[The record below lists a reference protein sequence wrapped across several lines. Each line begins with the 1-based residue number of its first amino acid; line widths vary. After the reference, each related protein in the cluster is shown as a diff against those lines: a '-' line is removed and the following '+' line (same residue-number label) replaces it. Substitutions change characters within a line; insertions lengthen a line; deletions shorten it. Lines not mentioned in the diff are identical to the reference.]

1 MTLKLSDKFLIES
14 MKKRISA
21 LEIKLGQKT
30 SEIDEFIFRN
40 KALKQKIKDKDLEI
54 NFSVLEKRILNISKN
69 YQNLDEKYQELNQEH
84 EELKKKYDEERRKN
98 QVLAEEQKNIKLYSA
113 ISGNPDHNRLMKN
126 HINRLI
132 KEVDNCIAELQNSGL

>member
-1 MTLKLSDKFLIES
+1 ML
-14 MKKRISA
+14 
-21 LEIKLGQKT
+21 
-30 SEIDEFIFRN
+30 
-40 KALKQKIKDKDLEI
+40 KDLEN
-54 NFSVLEKRILNISKN
+54 NFSVLEKKILNISKN
-69 YQNLDEKYQELNQEH
+69 YQNLNEKFLELDQEH
-84 EELKKKYDEERRKN
+84 EELKKKYDEERKKN

>member
-1 MTLKLSDKFLIES
+1 ML
-14 MKKRISA
+14 
-21 LEIKLGQKT
+21 
-30 SEIDEFIFRN
+30 
-40 KALKQKIKDKDLEI
+40 KDLEN
-54 NFSVLEKRILNISKN
+54 NFSVLEKKIQNISKN
-69 YQNLDEKYQELNQEH
+69 YRSLNEKYTELNAEH
-84 EELKKKYDEERRKN
+84 EELKKRYDEERRKN

>member
-1 MTLKLSDKFLIES
+1 ML
-14 MKKRISA
+14 
-21 LEIKLGQKT
+21 
-30 SEIDEFIFRN
+30 
-40 KALKQKIKDKDLEI
+40 KDLEN

-84 EELKKKYDEERRKN
+84 EELKKKYDEERKKS